1 MFSCPQNHHIWGL
14 FFSEEADYNKDYLR
28 EKVTNRTKIKPLGG
42 LMDEGK
48 MTAKLTRYEAI
59 SELTDI
65 INFKGATL
73 IKGQDGFYRPMT
85 SDAFA
90 RIAYDKYPGI
100 LKQQISELEHKFRA
114 TAPDHT
120 DRAHLIGMGEA
131 VWDTK
136 KLAFVQEGF
145 NTCVFATQY
154 SAKGDRE
161 GALKYVTELAAGNEE
176 LAWDILQGLAPLLM
190 SRKPAGVIWFI
201 GGGANGKSALVN
213 AMYKIFGQHFSS
225 ITVSAIEDGRDAPRL
240 NGVLGNV
247 CRESSEG
254 RVEDSERYKAIGTH
268 EPFEVHKFH
277 SQDMITVTGDVH
289 HVFNANNIPVFSDKT
304 EGARRRTLI
313 IPFNNHFKDDPTFE
327 DRVFTP
333 QFLSGLLELVLEA
346 TQIIKGNRFKYR
358 FSETTA
364 IAKADYD
371 SEVNSAE
378 AFFDHMKEQKVEA
391 FSNYNMLMQAYQSWC
406 SNEGVV
412 PLGVTN
418 LKRAMKT
425 LGDVQRRSVKKA
437 DGAVVKWYF
446 FGQAKTPPAELTSID
461 NGLHIGLKTADKP
474 AAPEQKTLGDNW

>member
-1 MFSCPQNHHIWGL
+1 
-14 FFSEEADYNKDYLR
+14 
-28 EKVTNRTKIKPLGG
+28 
-42 LMDEGK
+42 MDDGK
-48 MTAKLTRYEAI
+48 MTAKVARYEAI
-59 SELTDI
+59 EQLTDI

-73 IKGQDGFYRPMT
+73 IKGDDGFYRPMT

-90 RIAYDKYPGI
+90 RIAYAKYPGI

-114 TAPDHT
+114 TAADHT
-120 DRAHLIGMGEA
+120 DRAHLIAMGEA

-136 KLAFVQEGF
+136 KLKFVEENP
-145 NTCVFATQY
+145 NTCVFATRFAPNGDREKALAY
-154 SAKGDRE
+154 VTDLAKGD
-161 GALKYVTELAAGNEE
+161 AGV
-176 LAWDILQGLAPLLM
+176 AWDILQGLAPLLM
-190 SRKPAGVIWFI
+190 DKKPAGVIWFV
-201 GGGANGKSALVN
+201 GGGANGKSSLVN

-225 ITVSAIEDGRDAPRL
+225 LTVAAIEDGRDAPRL

-277 SQDMITVTGDVH
+277 SQDMTLVTGDVH
-289 HVFNANNIPVFSDKT
+289 HIFNANNIPIFSDKT

-327 DRVFTP
+327 DRTFTP
-333 QFLSGLLELVLEA
+333 EFLSGLLQLVIEA
-346 TQIIKGNRFKYR
+346 TKIIADNRYKYR
-358 FSETTA
+358 FSETTEM
-364 IAKADYD
+364 AKADYD

-378 AFFDHMKEQKVEA
+378 AFFEHLKEQRVEA

-406 SNEGVV
+406 QNEGVV
-412 PLGVTN
+412 ALGVTN

-425 LGDVQRRSVKKA
+425 LGDVERRSVKKA

-446 FGQAKTPPAELTSID
+446 FGKAKTPPAELTNLD
-461 NGLHIGLKTADKP
+461 NGLHVGLKVDKEVKP
-474 AAPEQKTLGDNW
+474 PTQDTLGKDW